1 MEPSSSNFQGG
12 LQHPLIWLG
21 VIFGTLVTVYLV
33 EAVWWLS
40 LPLVIAV
47 IICYLSRP
55 LLVGLKRRGLSFQQS
70 LLAYLVL
77 GSGAI
82 LLLVLVAVPWLAS
95 GLSDLR
101 GQLPLYWERIETLPL
116 GVARELE
123 LVFPGFS
130 DAGLVETVTRNLD
143 RFEDLLLS
151 DWLPAAAVMLLS
163 TVPSLLLVPY
173 LAFFI
178 LKDGAR
184 FKQLILR
191 GVPNAYFE
199 KVMLLFYNLDS
210 QIKQYFRGLM
220 AMTFLDTATLAAGLF
235 LIGIPVG
242 GIFGPGL
249 ALFLGLLSAVLAWI
263 PYVGTAVACLVVV
276 MVCLGLAPGN
286 LLLVGAAVLLFVA
299 VRVIDDFLYTPM
311 TVGRSLN
318 AHPLLTVMI
327 IFAAGFIGGVFG
339 LLLVMPILGLW
350 MAFGEVFG
358 QVWFDERL
366 RARHLQS
373 RRLRQIH
380 ARQGLD
386 IS

>member
-1 MEPSSSNFQGG
+1 METSSSFQGG

-21 VIFGTLVTVYLV
+21 VLVGTLTTVYLV

-55 LLVGLKRRGLSFQQS
+55 LLVGLKRRGLSLEQS
-70 LLAYLVL
+70 LVAYLVL
-77 GSGAI
+77 GSGAV
-82 LLLVLVAVPWLAS
+82 LLVVLVAVPWLAS

-101 GQLPLYWERIETLPL
+101 GQLPLYWDRIESFPL
-116 GVARELE
+116 ATARDLE
-123 LVFPGFS
+123 SAFPGFA
-130 DAGLVETVTRNLD
+130 DAGLVETVAGNLD
-143 RFEDLLLS
+143 RFENLLVS
-151 DWLPAAAVMLLS
+151 KWLPAAAVMLLS
-163 TVPSLLLVPY
+163 AIPSLLLVPY

-178 LKDGAR
+178 LKDGSR

-199 KVMLLFYNLDS
+199 KVMLLFHKLDS
-210 QIKQYFRGLM
+210 QIKHYFRGLM

-235 LIGIPVG
+235 LIGVPAG
-242 GIFGPGL
+242 GVFGPGL

-263 PYVGTAVACLVVV
+263 PYVGTAAACLIVV

-286 LLLVGAAVLLFVA
+286 LLLVGAAVLLFIG

-311 TVGRSLN
+311 TVGRSLS

-327 IFAAGFIGGVFG
+327 IFAAGFIGGIFG

-366 RARHLQS
+366 RARHQQC

-380 ARQGLD
+380 ARERLE
-386 IS
+386 IR

>member
-1 MEPSSSNFQGG
+1 MVTSSSFQGG

-21 VIFGTLVTVYLV
+21 VIAGTLVTVYLV
-33 EAVWWLS
+33 EAIWWLS

-55 LLVGLKRRGLSFQQS
+55 LLVGLKRRGLTFEQS
-70 LLAYLVL
+70 LLAYLIL

-82 LLLVLVAVPWLAS
+82 LLVVLIAVPWIAS

-101 GQLPLYWERIETLPL
+101 GLLPDYWDRIESFPL
-116 GVARELE
+116 ATARDLE
-123 LVFPGFS
+123 AAFPGFA
-130 DAGLVETVTRNLD
+130 DAGLVDTVSGNLD
-143 RFEDLLLS
+143 RVENLLVS
-151 DWLPAAAVMLLS
+151 KWLPAAVVMLLS
-163 TVPSLLLVPY
+163 AIPSLLLVPY

-210 QIKQYFRGLM
+210 QIKHYFRGLM
-220 AMTFLDTATLAAGLF
+220 AMTFLDTITLGVGLIV
-235 LIGIPVG
+235 IGIPAG
-242 GIFGPGL
+242 GLFGPGL
-249 ALFLGLLSAVLAWI
+249 ALLLGLLSAVLAWI
-263 PYVGTAVACLVVV
+263 PYVGTAAACLMVV

-299 VRVIDDFLYTPM
+299 VRVIDDFFYTPM
-311 TVGRSLN
+311 TVGRSLS
-318 AHPLLTVMI
+318 AHPLLTVMM

-358 QVWFDERL
+358 QVWCDDRL
-366 RARHLQS
+366 RARHQQS
-373 RRLRQIH
+373 RRLRQTQ
-380 ARQGLD
+380 AREGLN